1 MNKIFAS
8 IVALALGAM
17 AASANAQE
25 QAGYEAGV
33 AARLAGRPTEARI
46 MLKSWLQ
53 QHPEDVDAQLQ
64 LALTDLALG
73 NLDAAEAGF
82 RNVLAQAPDYVDA
95 REGLAAVAARRAVP
109 VAPAGPSL
117 LIEGALSDLQGPA
130 SNWREVAVDV
140 EVPAGTRA
148 TLGGR
153 AAYFRRFGRDDVELV
168 VRTGFHP
175 SDDLWLRIFAGGTP
189 KADFRPEIEL
199 GGGFDL
205 RLSRGAATVL
215 TFDAAYQRFPL
226 QDVVMIN
233 PGVVQYLRG
242 GNAWITLRGIASLV
256 DGGPVEVGGLVR
268 GDYVPKENWRL
279 FGGVANGPDTDLG
292 VVTRV
297 TSAFGG
303 LEAPVGHRF
312 SLTGSLSREWR
323 NSGPDRSEVRLGLR
337 ARF

>member
-1 MNKIFAS
+1 
-8 IVALALGAM
+8 
-17 AASANAQE
+17 
-25 QAGYEAGV
+25 
-33 AARLAGRPTEARI
+33 
-46 MLKSWLQ
+46 
-53 QHPEDVDAQLQ
+53 
-64 LALTDLALG
+64 
-73 NLDAAEAGF
+73 
-82 RNVLAQAPDYVDA
+82 
-95 REGLAAVAARRAVP
+95 VAARRAVP
-109 VAPAGPSL
+109 VAPAGRSL

-130 SNWREVAVDV
+130 SNWHEVALDF
-140 EVPAGTRA
+140 EVPAGTRV
-148 TLGGR
+148 TVGGR
-153 AAYFRRFGRDDVELV
+153 AAYFRRFGRNDVELV
-168 VRTGFHP
+168 ARTGIHP

-233 PGVVQYLRG
+233 PGAVQYLRG
-242 GNAWITLRGIASLV
+242 GDAWITLRGIASLV

-268 GDYVPKENWRL
+268 VDYVPKENWRL
-279 FGGVANGPDTDLG
+279 FGGVASGPDTDLG

-303 LEAPVGHRF
+303 LEVPVGHRF

-323 NSGPDRSEVRLGLR
+323 NSGPDRSEVRLGLK